1 MVQAIKFYAD
11 WCGPCKV
18 YDKIWTKV
26 ESELSGEVDFKSIN
40 IEKDTTGLAAEYKI
54 RSIPYTVI
62 IDEEGKT
69 TSKTGLIKEE
79 ELKVLLK

>member
-79 ELKVLLK
+79 ELKILLK